1 MVRPFALLGF
11 SAYGALALCAALG
24 PDAARPLGFLCLGLA
39 CAIALGRA
47 VLGFFWGRR
56 GIWTEKELS
65 GETPRALSA
74 FRSLFWAAA
83 AIALAGAACVL
94 YLLAWQ
100 QAAPWQGLDGEKL
113 QVRAQVLDY
122 PEERYHRYYYKLR
135 VEALGQEE
143 GALEAVGP
151 FTLRLSS
158 TMPLACDPYDR
169 VECLVTFQAFQAGGG
184 LYSTRNARLAD
195 GFQAGAYLSQYEG
208 IAVEGDSSVSPG
220 EMLVQLRHQVGRAM
234 DRLLPR
240 REAGLLRAMVLGDS
254 GGVSEEDMSR
264 FRQLGVSHILVVSGL
279 HMTILAGFM
288 QFLLCRFP
296 IRKAVRNALTALVL
310 VLFLALSGFQ
320 PSACR
325 GAAMYGV
332 LLLADSTGRR
342 ADSLNS
348 LGLAVLLVCL
358 FAPFSGGDL
367 GFALSV
373 LATLGIVVLYRPI
386 YQVLAGKRLA
396 GLARRLWKPVAAS
409 LAVTAAA
416 LLGTFPVQLAVFG
429 GLPLLTPLANL
440 LLVFPSTLLLYASFC
455 GAFLSLL
462 PATAPLAAPFVW
474 AAGWLAR
481 FLLGAAGFLAQWK
494 GTFLPLTGEVALAV
508 VIGLLLLLMA
518 AGLVGQDRPLRAVLG
533 GCMAVLAMFGGV
545 FQGWL
550 TQDMVIFAAPAAEE
564 SSCVVM
570 IQDGKAAVLSF
581 GGYRT
586 GAVAELLQ
594 RYRVTQVEALCLPD
608 RGPEAREAAVQVLE
622 EYGAK
627 QLVLPEDAYVGR
639 DLELALG
646 DALPVFLGG
655 GDSVSLWEGVSAQ
668 VLPQWEGL
676 LLSVHGVEVLVE
688 WGPGQSR
695 NCGLLFTNQPQT
707 RVNAPLSVWQTDG
720 IIGENGQGLAFS
732 PEGEGAVLPVE
743 EGCVEVSVSPQGTV
757 SVRREG

>member
-1 MVRPFALLGF
+1 M
-11 SAYGALALCAALG
+11 
-24 PDAARPLGFLCLGLA
+24 
-39 CAIALGRA
+39 
-47 VLGFFWGRR
+47 
-56 GIWTEKELS
+56 
-65 GETPRALSA
+65 
-74 FRSLFWAAA
+74 
-83 AIALAGAACVL
+83 L

-143 GALEAVGP
+143 GALKAVGP

-169 VECLVTFQAFQAGGG
+169 VECLVTFRAFEEGGG

-208 IAVEGDSSVSPG
+208 IAVEGDSAVSPG
-220 EMLVQLRHQVGRAM
+220 EMLVELRHQVGRAM

-373 LATLGIVVLYRPI
+373 LATLGIVVLYRPV
-386 YQVLAGKRLA
+386 YQALVGKRLA

-533 GCMAVLAMFGGV
+533 GCMAVLAVFGGV

-550 TQDMVIFAAPAAEE
+550 TQDTVIFAAPAAEE

-627 QLVLPEDAYVGR
+627 QLVLPGDAYVGR

-646 DALPVFLGG
+646 DALPVFLEG
-655 GDSVSLWEGVSAQ
+655 GDSVSLRAGVSAQ

-676 LLSVHGVEVLVE
+676 LLSVYGVEVLVE

-695 NCGLLFTNQPQT
+695 DCGLLFTNQPQT

-743 EGCVEVSVSPQGTV
+743 EGCAEVSVSPEGTV

>member
-1 MVRPFALLGF
+1 M
-11 SAYGALALCAALG
+11 
-24 PDAARPLGFLCLGLA
+24 
-39 CAIALGRA
+39 
-47 VLGFFWGRR
+47 
-56 GIWTEKELS
+56 
-65 GETPRALSA
+65 
-74 FRSLFWAAA
+74 
-83 AIALAGAACVL
+83 L

-169 VECLVTFQAFQAGGG
+169 VECLVTFRAFEEGGG

-208 IAVEGDSSVSPG
+208 IAVERDSAVSPG

-373 LATLGIVVLYRPI
+373 LATLGIVVLYRPV
-386 YQVLAGKRLA
+386 YQALVGKRLA

-533 GCMAVLAMFGGV
+533 GCMAVLAVFGGV

-550 TQDMVIFAAPAAEE
+550 TQDTVIFAAPAAEE

-622 EYGAK
+622 EHGAK

-646 DALPVFLGG
+646 DALPVFLEG
-655 GDSVSLWEGVSAQ
+655 GDSISLWEGVSAQ

-695 NCGLLFTNQPQT
+695 DCGLLFTNQPQT

-720 IIGENGQGLAFS
+720 IIGKNGQGLAFS

-743 EGCVEVSVSPQGTV
+743 EGCAEVSVSPEGTV

>member
-56 GIWTEKELS
+56 EIWTEKELS

-169 VECLVTFQAFQAGGG
+169 VECLVTFRAFEEGGG

-208 IAVEGDSSVSPG
+208 IAVERDSAVSPG
-220 EMLVQLRHQVGRAM
+220 EMLVELRHQVGRAM

-264 FRQLGVSHILVVSGL
+264 FRQLGVSHISVVSGL

-373 LATLGIVVLYRPI
+373 LATLGIVVLYRPV
-386 YQVLAGKRLA
+386 YQALAGKRLA

-481 FLLGAAGFLAQWK
+481 FLLGAAGLLAQWK

-533 GCMAVLAMFGGV
+533 GCMAVLAVFGSV

-646 DALPVFLGG
+646 DALPVFLEG
-655 GDSVSLWEGVSAQ
+655 GDSISLWEGVSAQ

-695 NCGLLFTNQPQT
+695 DCGLLFTNQPQT

-720 IIGENGQGLAFS
+720 IIGKNGQGLAFS

>member
-1 MVRPFALLGF
+1 M
-11 SAYGALALCAALG
+11 
-24 PDAARPLGFLCLGLA
+24 
-39 CAIALGRA
+39 
-47 VLGFFWGRR
+47 
-56 GIWTEKELS
+56 
-65 GETPRALSA
+65 
-74 FRSLFWAAA
+74 
-83 AIALAGAACVL
+83 L

-143 GALEAVGP
+143 GALKAVGP

-169 VECLVTFQAFQAGGG
+169 VECLVTFRAFEEGGG

-208 IAVEGDSSVSPG
+208 IAVERDSAVSPG
-220 EMLVQLRHQVGRAM
+220 EMLVQLRHQVGRTM

-296 IRKAVRNALTALVL
+296 IRKAVRNALAALVL

-373 LATLGIVVLYRPI
+373 LATLGIVVLYRPV
-386 YQVLAGKRLA
+386 YQALVGKRLA

-533 GCMAVLAMFGGV
+533 GCMAVLAVFGGV

-550 TQDMVIFAAPAAEE
+550 TQDTVIFAAPAAEE

-570 IQDGKAAVLSF
+570 IQDGKAAVLSL

-622 EYGAK
+622 EHGAK

-646 DALPVFLGG
+646 DALPVFLEG
-655 GDSVSLWEGVSAQ
+655 GDSISLWEGVSAQ

-695 NCGLLFTNQPQT
+695 DCGLLFTNQPQT

-720 IIGENGQGLAFS
+720 IIGKNGQGLAFS

-743 EGCVEVSVSPQGTV
+743 EGCAEVSVSPEGTV

>member
-1 MVRPFALLGF
+1 MARPFALLGF

-143 GALEAVGP
+143 GALKAVGP

-208 IAVEGDSSVSPG
+208 IAVERDSAVSPG

-348 LGLAVLLVCL
+348 LGLAALLVCL

-373 LATLGIVVLYRPI
+373 LATLGIVALYRPV

-396 GLARRLWKPVAAS
+396 GMARLLWKPVAAS
-409 LAVTAAA
+409 LTVTAAA

-508 VIGLLLLLMA
+508 VIGLMLLLMA

-533 GCMAVLAMFGGV
+533 GCMAVLAVFGGV

-550 TQDMVIFAAPAAEE
+550 TQDTVIFAAPAAEE

-646 DALPVFLGG
+646 DALPVFLEG
-655 GDSVSLWEGVSAQ
+655 GDSVSLWAGVSAQ

-695 NCGLLFTNQPQT
+695 DCGLLFTNQPQT

-743 EGCVEVSVSPQGTV
+743 EGCVEVSVSPEGTV

>member
-56 GIWTEKELS
+56 GIWTENELS

-220 EMLVQLRHQVGRAM
+220 EMLVELRHQVGRAM

-254 GGVSEEDMSR
+254 GGVSEEDMSP

-373 LATLGIVVLYRPI
+373 LATLGIVVLYRPV

-533 GCMAVLAMFGGV
+533 GCMAVLAVFGGV

-550 TQDMVIFAAPAAEE
+550 TQDTVIFAAPAAEE

-570 IQDGKAAVLSF
+570 IQDGKAAVLSL

-622 EYGAK
+622 EHGAK

-646 DALPVFLGG
+646 DALPVFLEG
-655 GDSVSLWEGVSAQ
+655 GDSISLWEGVSAQ

-695 NCGLLFTNQPQT
+695 DCGLLFTNQPQT

-720 IIGENGQGLAFS
+720 IIGKNGQGLAFS

-743 EGCVEVSVSPQGTV
+743 EGCAEVSVSPEGTV

>member
-1 MVRPFALLGF
+1 M
-11 SAYGALALCAALG
+11 
-24 PDAARPLGFLCLGLA
+24 
-39 CAIALGRA
+39 
-47 VLGFFWGRR
+47 
-56 GIWTEKELS
+56 
-65 GETPRALSA
+65 
-74 FRSLFWAAA
+74 
-83 AIALAGAACVL
+83 L

-143 GALEAVGP
+143 GALKAVGP

-184 LYSTRNARLAD
+184 LYSTRNSRLAD
-195 GFQAGAYLSQYEG
+195 GFQAGAYLSQYGG
-208 IAVEGDSSVSPG
+208 IAVERDSSVSPG
-220 EMLVQLRHQVGRAM
+220 EMLVELRHQVGRAM

-373 LATLGIVVLYRPI
+373 LATLGIVVLYRPV
-386 YQVLAGKRLA
+386 YQVLVGKRLA

-533 GCMAVLAMFGGV
+533 GCMAVLAVFGGV

-550 TQDMVIFAAPAAEE
+550 TQDTVIFAAPAAEE

-646 DALPVFLGG
+646 DALPVFLEG
-655 GDSVSLWEGVSAQ
+655 GDSVSLWAGVSAQ

>member
-1 MVRPFALLGF
+1 MARPFALLGF

-143 GALEAVGP
+143 GALKAVGP

-208 IAVEGDSSVSPG
+208 IAVERDSAVSPG

-348 LGLAVLLVCL
+348 LGLAALLVCL

-373 LATLGIVVLYRPI
+373 LATLGIVALYRPV

-396 GLARRLWKPVAAS
+396 GMARRLWKPVAAS
-409 LAVTAAA
+409 LTVTAAA

-508 VIGLLLLLMA
+508 VIGLMLLLMA

-533 GCMAVLAMFGGV
+533 GCMAVLAVFGGV

-550 TQDMVIFAAPAAEE
+550 TQDTVIFAAPAAEE

-646 DALPVFLGG
+646 DALPVFLEG
-655 GDSVSLWEGVSAQ
+655 GDSVSLWAGVSAQ

-688 WGPGQSR
+688 WGHGQIR
-695 NCGLLFTNQPQT
+695 
-707 RVNAPLSVWQTDG
+707 D
-720 IIGENGQGLAFS
+720 
-732 PEGEGAVLPVE
+732 
-743 EGCVEVSVSPQGTV
+743 
-757 SVRREG
+757 

>member
-1 MVRPFALLGF
+1 M
-11 SAYGALALCAALG
+11 
-24 PDAARPLGFLCLGLA
+24 
-39 CAIALGRA
+39 
-47 VLGFFWGRR
+47 
-56 GIWTEKELS
+56 
-65 GETPRALSA
+65 
-74 FRSLFWAAA
+74 
-83 AIALAGAACVL
+83 L

-208 IAVEGDSSVSPG
+208 IAVERDSAVSPG

-332 LLLADSTGRR
+332 LLLADSTGCR

-373 LATLGIVVLYRPI
+373 LATLGIVVLYRPV
-386 YQVLAGKRLA
+386 YQVLVGKRLA

-481 FLLGAAGFLAQWK
+481 FLLGAAGLLAQWK

-518 AGLVGQDRPLRAVLG
+518 AGLVGQDRPLRVVLG
-533 GCMAVLAMFGGV
+533 GCMAVLAVFGGV

-550 TQDMVIFAAPAAEE
+550 TQDTVIFAAPAAEE

-627 QLVLPEDAYVGR
+627 QLVLPGDAYVGR

-646 DALPVFLGG
+646 DALPVFLEG
-655 GDSVSLWEGVSAQ
+655 GDSVSLWAGVSAQ

-676 LLSVHGVEVLVE
+676 LLSVYGVEVLVE

-743 EGCVEVSVSPQGTV
+743 EGCVEVSVSPEGTV

>member
-1 MVRPFALLGF
+1 M
-11 SAYGALALCAALG
+11 
-24 PDAARPLGFLCLGLA
+24 
-39 CAIALGRA
+39 
-47 VLGFFWGRR
+47 
-56 GIWTEKELS
+56 
-65 GETPRALSA
+65 
-74 FRSLFWAAA
+74 
-83 AIALAGAACVL
+83 L

-169 VECLVTFQAFQAGGG
+169 VECLVTFRAFEEGGG

-208 IAVEGDSSVSPG
+208 IAVERDSAVSPG

-254 GGVSEEDMSR
+254 GGVSEEDMGR

-325 GAAMYGV
+325 GAAMYGA

-481 FLLGAAGFLAQWK
+481 FLLGAAGLLAQWK

-533 GCMAVLAMFGGV
+533 GCMAVLAVFGSV

-646 DALPVFLGG
+646 DALPVFLEG

-676 LLSVHGVEVLVE
+676 LLSVYGVEVLVE

-743 EGCVEVSVSPQGTV
+743 EGCAEVSVSPEGTV

>member
-1 MVRPFALLGF
+1 M
-11 SAYGALALCAALG
+11 
-24 PDAARPLGFLCLGLA
+24 
-39 CAIALGRA
+39 
-47 VLGFFWGRR
+47 
-56 GIWTEKELS
+56 
-65 GETPRALSA
+65 
-74 FRSLFWAAA
+74 
-83 AIALAGAACVL
+83 
-94 YLLAWQ
+94 
-100 QAAPWQGLDGEKL
+100 
-113 QVRAQVLDY
+113 
-122 PEERYHRYYYKLR
+122 
-135 VEALGQEE
+135 
-143 GALEAVGP
+143 
-151 FTLRLSS
+151 
-158 TMPLACDPYDR
+158 
-169 VECLVTFQAFQAGGG
+169 
-184 LYSTRNARLAD
+184 
-195 GFQAGAYLSQYEG
+195 
-208 IAVEGDSSVSPG
+208 
-220 EMLVQLRHQVGRAM
+220 
-234 DRLLPR
+234 
-240 REAGLLRAMVLGDS
+240 
-254 GGVSEEDMSR
+254 
-264 FRQLGVSHILVVSGL
+264 
-279 HMTILAGFM
+279 
-288 QFLLCRFP
+288 
-296 IRKAVRNALTALVL
+296 
-310 VLFLALSGFQ
+310 
-320 PSACR
+320 
-325 GAAMYGV
+325 
-332 LLLADSTGRR
+332 
-342 ADSLNS
+342 
-348 LGLAVLLVCL
+348 
-358 FAPFSGGDL
+358 
-367 GFALSV
+367 
-373 LATLGIVVLYRPI
+373 
-386 YQVLAGKRLA
+386 
-396 GLARRLWKPVAAS
+396 AAS

-533 GCMAVLAMFGGV
+533 GCMAVLAVFGGV

-550 TQDMVIFAAPAAEE
+550 TQDTVIFAAPAAEE

-646 DALPVFLGG
+646 DALPVFLEG
-655 GDSVSLWEGVSAQ
+655 GDSVSLWAGVSAQ

-732 PEGEGAVLPVE
+732 PKGEGAVLPVE
-743 EGCVEVSVSPQGTV
+743 EGCAEVSVSPEGTV

>member
-56 GIWTEKELS
+56 GIWTENELS

-169 VECLVTFQAFQAGGG
+169 VECLVTFRAFEEGGG

-195 GFQAGAYLSQYEG
+195 GFQAGAYLSQYGG
-208 IAVEGDSSVSPG
+208 IAVEGDSVVSPG

-373 LATLGIVVLYRPI
+373 LATLGIVVLYRPV
-386 YQVLAGKRLA
+386 YQALVGKRLA

-440 LLVFPSTLLLYASFC
+440 LLVFPSTLLL
-455 GAFLSLL
+455 
-462 PATAPLAAPFVW
+462 
-474 AAGWLAR
+474 
-481 FLLGAAGFLAQWK
+481 
-494 GTFLPLTGEVALAV
+494 
-508 VIGLLLLLMA
+508 
-518 AGLVGQDRPLRAVLG
+518 
-533 GCMAVLAMFGGV
+533 
-545 FQGWL
+545 
-550 TQDMVIFAAPAAEE
+550 
-564 SSCVVM
+564 
-570 IQDGKAAVLSF
+570 
-581 GGYRT
+581 
-586 GAVAELLQ
+586 
-594 RYRVTQVEALCLPD
+594 
-608 RGPEAREAAVQVLE
+608 
-622 EYGAK
+622 
-627 QLVLPEDAYVGR
+627 
-639 DLELALG
+639 
-646 DALPVFLGG
+646 
-655 GDSVSLWEGVSAQ
+655 
-668 VLPQWEGL
+668 
-676 LLSVHGVEVLVE
+676 
-688 WGPGQSR
+688 
-695 NCGLLFTNQPQT
+695 
-707 RVNAPLSVWQTDG
+707 
-720 IIGENGQGLAFS
+720 
-732 PEGEGAVLPVE
+732 
-743 EGCVEVSVSPQGTV
+743 
-757 SVRREG
+757 

>member
-1 MVRPFALLGF
+1 M
-11 SAYGALALCAALG
+11 
-24 PDAARPLGFLCLGLA
+24 
-39 CAIALGRA
+39 
-47 VLGFFWGRR
+47 
-56 GIWTEKELS
+56 
-65 GETPRALSA
+65 
-74 FRSLFWAAA
+74 
-83 AIALAGAACVL
+83 L

-143 GALEAVGP
+143 GALKAVGP

-169 VECLVTFQAFQAGGG
+169 VECLVTFRAFEEGGG

-208 IAVEGDSSVSPG
+208 IAVEGDSVVSPG

-373 LATLGIVVLYRPI
+373 LATLGIVVLYRPV
-386 YQVLAGKRLA
+386 YQALVGKRLA

-481 FLLGAAGFLAQWK
+481 LLLGAAGLLAQWK

-533 GCMAVLAMFGGV
+533 GCMAVLAVFGGV

-550 TQDMVIFAAPAAEE
+550 TQDTVIFAAPAAEE

-646 DALPVFLGG
+646 DALPVFLEG
-655 GDSVSLWEGVSAQ
+655 GDSVSFWAGVSAQ

-676 LLSVHGVEVLVE
+676 LLSVYGVEVLVE

-695 NCGLLFTNQPQT
+695 DCGLLFTNQPQT

-732 PEGEGAVLPVE
+732 PKGEGAVLPVE
-743 EGCVEVSVSPQGTV
+743 EGCAEVSVSPEGTV

>member
-1 MVRPFALLGF
+1 M
-11 SAYGALALCAALG
+11 
-24 PDAARPLGFLCLGLA
+24 
-39 CAIALGRA
+39 
-47 VLGFFWGRR
+47 
-56 GIWTEKELS
+56 
-65 GETPRALSA
+65 
-74 FRSLFWAAA
+74 
-83 AIALAGAACVL
+83 L

-143 GALEAVGP
+143 GALKAVGP

-169 VECLVTFQAFQAGGG
+169 VECLVTFRAFEEGGG

-208 IAVEGDSSVSPG
+208 IAVEGDSAVSPG
-220 EMLVQLRHQVGRAM
+220 EMLVELRHQVGRAM

-373 LATLGIVVLYRPI
+373 LATLGIVVLYRPV
-386 YQVLAGKRLA
+386 YQALVGKRLA

-533 GCMAVLAMFGGV
+533 GCMAVLAVFGGV

-550 TQDMVIFAAPAAEE
+550 TQDTVIFAAPAAEE

-627 QLVLPEDAYVGR
+627 QLVLPGDAYVGR

-646 DALPVFLGG
+646 DALPVFLEG
-655 GDSVSLWEGVSAQ
+655 GDSVSLWAGVSAQ

-695 NCGLLFTNQPQT
+695 DCGLLFTNQPQT

-732 PEGEGAVLPVE
+732 PKGEGAVLPVE
-743 EGCVEVSVSPQGTV
+743 EGCAEVSVSPEGTV

>member
-1 MVRPFALLGF
+1 M
-11 SAYGALALCAALG
+11 
-24 PDAARPLGFLCLGLA
+24 
-39 CAIALGRA
+39 
-47 VLGFFWGRR
+47 
-56 GIWTEKELS
+56 
-65 GETPRALSA
+65 
-74 FRSLFWAAA
+74 
-83 AIALAGAACVL
+83 L

-135 VEALGQEE
+135 VEALRQEE

-169 VECLVTFQAFQAGGG
+169 VECLVTFRAFEEGGG

-208 IAVEGDSSVSPG
+208 IAVERDSAVSPG
-220 EMLVQLRHQVGRAM
+220 EMLVQLRYQVGRAM
-234 DRLLPR
+234 DRLIPR

-373 LATLGIVVLYRPI
+373 LATLGIVVLYRPV
-386 YQVLAGKRLA
+386 YQALAGKRLA

-518 AGLVGQDRPLRAVLG
+518 AGLVGQDRPLWAVLG
-533 GCMAVLAMFGGV
+533 GCMAVLAVFGGV

-550 TQDMVIFAAPAAEE
+550 TQDTVIFAAPAAEE

-586 GAVAELLQ
+586 GAVAGLLQ

-646 DALPVFLGG
+646 DALPVFLEG

-695 NCGLLFTNQPQT
+695 DCGLLFTNQPQT

-732 PEGEGAVLPVE
+732 PKGEGAVLPVE
-743 EGCVEVSVSPQGTV
+743 EGCVEVSVSPEGTV

>member
-1 MVRPFALLGF
+1 M
-11 SAYGALALCAALG
+11 
-24 PDAARPLGFLCLGLA
+24 
-39 CAIALGRA
+39 
-47 VLGFFWGRR
+47 
-56 GIWTEKELS
+56 
-65 GETPRALSA
+65 
-74 FRSLFWAAA
+74 
-83 AIALAGAACVL
+83 L

-169 VECLVTFQAFQAGGG
+169 VECLVTFRAFEEGGG

-208 IAVEGDSSVSPG
+208 IAVERDSAVSPG
-220 EMLVQLRHQVGRAM
+220 EMLVELRHQVGRAM

-373 LATLGIVVLYRPI
+373 LATLGIVVLYRPV
-386 YQVLAGKRLA
+386 YQALVGKRLA

-533 GCMAVLAMFGGV
+533 GCMAVLAVFGGV

-550 TQDMVIFAAPAAEE
+550 TQDTVIFAAPAAEE

-570 IQDGKAAVLSF
+570 IQDGKAAVLSL

-586 GAVAELLQ
+586 GAVAELLK

-646 DALPVFLGG
+646 DALPVFLEG
-655 GDSVSLWEGVSAQ
+655 GDSVSLWAGVSAQ

-688 WGPGQSR
+688 WGPAQSQG
-695 NCGLLFTNQPQT
+695 CGLLFTNQPQT

-732 PEGEGAVLPVE
+732 PKGEGAVLPVE
-743 EGCVEVSVSPQGTV
+743 EGCVEVSVSPEGTV

>member
-1 MVRPFALLGF
+1 MARPFALLGF

-56 GIWTEKELS
+56 GIWTENELS

-135 VEALGQEE
+135 VEALGQE

-169 VECLVTFQAFQAGGG
+169 VECLVTFRAFEEGGG

-373 LATLGIVVLYRPI
+373 LATLGIVVLYRPV
-386 YQVLAGKRLA
+386 YQALVGKRLA

-429 GLPLLTPLANL
+429 G
-440 LLVFPSTLLLYASFC
+440 
-455 GAFLSLL
+455 
-462 PATAPLAAPFVW
+462 
-474 AAGWLAR
+474 
-481 FLLGAAGFLAQWK
+481 
-494 GTFLPLTGEVALAV
+494 
-508 VIGLLLLLMA
+508 
-518 AGLVGQDRPLRAVLG
+518 
-533 GCMAVLAMFGGV
+533 V

-550 TQDMVIFAAPAAEE
+550 TQDTVIFAAPAAEE

-570 IQDGKAAVLSF
+570 IQDGKAAVLSL

-646 DALPVFLGG
+646 DALPVFLEG
-655 GDSVSLWEGVSAQ
+655 GDSVSLWAGVSAQ

-732 PEGEGAVLPVE
+732 PKGEGAVLPVE
-743 EGCVEVSVSPQGTV
+743 EGCAEVSVSPEGTV

>member
-56 GIWTEKELS
+56 GIWTENELS

-143 GALEAVGP
+143 GALKAVGP

-195 GFQAGAYLSQYEG
+195 GFQAGAYLSQYGG
-208 IAVEGDSSVSPG
+208 IAVERDSAVSPG

-373 LATLGIVVLYRPI
+373 LATLGIVVLYRPV
-386 YQVLAGKRLA
+386 YQVLVGKRLA

-533 GCMAVLAMFGGV
+533 GCMAVLAVFGGV

-550 TQDMVIFAAPAAEE
+550 TQDTVIFAAPAAEE

-627 QLVLPEDAYVGR
+627 QLVLPGDAYVGR

-646 DALPVFLGG
+646 DALPVFLEG
-655 GDSVSLWEGVSAQ
+655 GDSVSLWAGVSAQ

-732 PEGEGAVLPVE
+732 PKGEGAVLPVE
-743 EGCVEVSVSPQGTV
+743 EGCAEVSVSPEGTV

>member
-1 MVRPFALLGF
+1 M
-11 SAYGALALCAALG
+11 
-24 PDAARPLGFLCLGLA
+24 
-39 CAIALGRA
+39 
-47 VLGFFWGRR
+47 
-56 GIWTEKELS
+56 
-65 GETPRALSA
+65 
-74 FRSLFWAAA
+74 
-83 AIALAGAACVL
+83 L

-158 TMPLACDPYDR
+158 TIPLACDPYDR
-169 VECLVTFQAFQAGGG
+169 VECLVTFQAFEEGGG

-208 IAVEGDSSVSPG
+208 IAVERDSAVSPG

-332 LLLADSTGRR
+332 LLLADSSGRR

-348 LGLAVLLVCL
+348 LGLAALLVCL

-373 LATLGIVVLYRPI
+373 LATLGIVVLYRPV
-386 YQVLAGKRLA
+386 YQVLVGKRLA

-481 FLLGAAGFLAQWK
+481 LLLGAAGLLAQWK

-533 GCMAVLAMFGGV
+533 GCMAVLAVFGGV

-550 TQDMVIFAAPAAEE
+550 TQDTVIFAAPAAEE

-646 DALPVFLGG
+646 DALPVFLEG
-655 GDSVSLWEGVSAQ
+655 GDSVSFWAGVSAQ

-676 LLSVHGVEVLVE
+676 LLSVYGVEVLVE

-720 IIGENGQGLAFS
+720 IIGENGQGLVFS

-743 EGCVEVSVSPQGTV
+743 EGCVEVSVSPEGTV

>member
-1 MVRPFALLGF
+1 M
-11 SAYGALALCAALG
+11 
-24 PDAARPLGFLCLGLA
+24 
-39 CAIALGRA
+39 
-47 VLGFFWGRR
+47 
-56 GIWTEKELS
+56 
-65 GETPRALSA
+65 
-74 FRSLFWAAA
+74 
-83 AIALAGAACVL
+83 L

-143 GALEAVGP
+143 GALKAVGP

-208 IAVEGDSSVSPG
+208 IAVERDSAVSPG

-373 LATLGIVVLYRPI
+373 LATLGIVVLYRPV
-386 YQVLAGKRLA
+386 YQALVGKRLA
-396 GLARRLWKPVAAS
+396 GLVRRLWKPVAAS

-533 GCMAVLAMFGGV
+533 GCMAVLAVFGGV

-550 TQDMVIFAAPAAEE
+550 TQDTVIFAAPAAEE

-646 DALPVFLGG
+646 DALPVFLEG
-655 GDSVSLWEGVSAQ
+655 GDSVSLWAGVSAQ

-676 LLSVHGVEVLVE
+676 LLSVYGVEVLVE

-743 EGCVEVSVSPQGTV
+743 EGCVEVSVSPEGTV

>member
-1 MVRPFALLGF
+1 M
-11 SAYGALALCAALG
+11 
-24 PDAARPLGFLCLGLA
+24 
-39 CAIALGRA
+39 
-47 VLGFFWGRR
+47 
-56 GIWTEKELS
+56 
-65 GETPRALSA
+65 
-74 FRSLFWAAA
+74 AA

-220 EMLVQLRHQVGRAM
+220 EMLVELRHQVGRAM

>member
-1 MVRPFALLGF
+1 M
-11 SAYGALALCAALG
+11 
-24 PDAARPLGFLCLGLA
+24 
-39 CAIALGRA
+39 
-47 VLGFFWGRR
+47 
-56 GIWTEKELS
+56 
-65 GETPRALSA
+65 
-74 FRSLFWAAA
+74 
-83 AIALAGAACVL
+83 L

-169 VECLVTFQAFQAGGG
+169 VECLVTFRAFEEGGG

-195 GFQAGAYLSQYEG
+195 GFQAGAYLSQYGG
-208 IAVEGDSSVSPG
+208 IAVERDSAVSPG

-373 LATLGIVVLYRPI
+373 LATLGIVVLYRPV
-386 YQVLAGKRLA
+386 YQALAGKRLA

-533 GCMAVLAMFGGV
+533 GCMAVLAVFGGV

-570 IQDGKAAVLSF
+570 IQDGKAAVLSL

>member
-1 MVRPFALLGF
+1 M
-11 SAYGALALCAALG
+11 
-24 PDAARPLGFLCLGLA
+24 
-39 CAIALGRA
+39 
-47 VLGFFWGRR
+47 
-56 GIWTEKELS
+56 
-65 GETPRALSA
+65 
-74 FRSLFWAAA
+74 
-83 AIALAGAACVL
+83 L

-169 VECLVTFQAFQAGGG
+169 VECLVTFRAFEEGGG

-208 IAVEGDSSVSPG
+208 IAVERDSSVSPG
-220 EMLVQLRHQVGRAM
+220 EMLVELRHQVGRAM

-373 LATLGIVVLYRPI
+373 LATLGIVVLYRTV
-386 YQVLAGKRLA
+386 YQALVGKRLA

-533 GCMAVLAMFGGV
+533 GCMAVLAVFGGV

-550 TQDMVIFAAPAAEE
+550 TQDTVIFAAPAAEE

-570 IQDGKAAVLSF
+570 IQDGKAAVLSL

-627 QLVLPEDAYVGR
+627 QLVLPGDAYVGR

-646 DALPVFLGG
+646 DALPVFLEG

-676 LLSVHGVEVLVE
+676 LLSVYGVEVLVE
-688 WGPGQSR
+688 WGPAQSQG
-695 NCGLLFTNQPQT
+695 CGLLFTNQPQT

-743 EGCVEVSVSPQGTV
+743 EGCVEVSVSPEGTV

>member
-1 MVRPFALLGF
+1 M
-11 SAYGALALCAALG
+11 
-24 PDAARPLGFLCLGLA
+24 
-39 CAIALGRA
+39 
-47 VLGFFWGRR
+47 
-56 GIWTEKELS
+56 
-65 GETPRALSA
+65 
-74 FRSLFWAAA
+74 
-83 AIALAGAACVL
+83 L

-169 VECLVTFQAFQAGGG
+169 VECLVTFQAFEEGGG

-208 IAVEGDSSVSPG
+208 IAVERDSAVSPG

-254 GGVSEEDMSR
+254 GGVSEEDMGR

-373 LATLGIVVLYRPI
+373 LATLGIVVLYRPV
-386 YQVLAGKRLA
+386 YQALAGKRLA

-533 GCMAVLAMFGGV
+533 GCMAVLAVFGGV

-550 TQDMVIFAAPAAEE
+550 TQDTVIFAAPAAEE

-627 QLVLPEDAYVGR
+627 QLVLPGDAYVGR

-646 DALPVFLGG
+646 DALPVFLEG

-676 LLSVHGVEVLVE
+676 LLSVYGVEVLVE

-695 NCGLLFTNQPQT
+695 DCGLLFTNQPQT

-743 EGCVEVSVSPQGTV
+743 EGCAEVSVSPEGTV

>member
-1 MVRPFALLGF
+1 M
-11 SAYGALALCAALG
+11 
-24 PDAARPLGFLCLGLA
+24 
-39 CAIALGRA
+39 
-47 VLGFFWGRR
+47 
-56 GIWTEKELS
+56 
-65 GETPRALSA
+65 
-74 FRSLFWAAA
+74 
-83 AIALAGAACVL
+83 L

-169 VECLVTFQAFQAGGG
+169 VECLVTFRVFEEGGG

-208 IAVEGDSSVSPG
+208 IAVERDSSVSPG
-220 EMLVQLRHQVGRAM
+220 EMLVELRHQVGRAM

-373 LATLGIVVLYRPI
+373 LATLGIVVLYRPV
-386 YQVLAGKRLA
+386 YQALVGKRLA

-533 GCMAVLAMFGGV
+533 GCMAVLAVFGGV

-550 TQDMVIFAAPAAEE
+550 TQDTVIFAAPAAEE

-570 IQDGKAAVLSF
+570 IQDGKAAVLSL

-646 DALPVFLGG
+646 DALPVFLEG
-655 GDSVSLWEGVSAQ
+655 GDSVSLWAGVSAQ

-688 WGPGQSR
+688 WGPAQSR
-695 NCGLLFTNQPQT
+695 DCGLLFTNQPQT

-720 IIGENGQGLAFS
+720 IIGENGQSLAFS
-732 PEGEGAVLPVE
+732 PKGEGAVLPVE
-743 EGCVEVSVSPQGTV
+743 EGCAEVSVSPEGTV

>member
-1 MVRPFALLGF
+1 M
-11 SAYGALALCAALG
+11 
-24 PDAARPLGFLCLGLA
+24 
-39 CAIALGRA
+39 
-47 VLGFFWGRR
+47 
-56 GIWTEKELS
+56 
-65 GETPRALSA
+65 
-74 FRSLFWAAA
+74 
-83 AIALAGAACVL
+83 L

-169 VECLVTFQAFQAGGG
+169 VECLVTFRAFEEGGG

-208 IAVEGDSSVSPG
+208 IAVERDSAVSPG

-373 LATLGIVVLYRPI
+373 LATLGIVVLYRPV

-533 GCMAVLAMFGGV
+533 GCMAVLAVFGGV

-550 TQDMVIFAAPAAEE
+550 TQDTVIFAAPAAEE

-627 QLVLPEDAYVGR
+627 QLVLPGDAYVGR

-646 DALPVFLGG
+646 DALPVFLEG

-676 LLSVHGVEVLVE
+676 LLSVYGVEVLVE
-688 WGPGQSR
+688 WGPAQSQG
-695 NCGLLFTNQPQT
+695 CGLLFTNQPQT

-743 EGCVEVSVSPQGTV
+743 EGCVEVSVSPEGTV

>member
-1 MVRPFALLGF
+1 M
-11 SAYGALALCAALG
+11 
-24 PDAARPLGFLCLGLA
+24 
-39 CAIALGRA
+39 
-47 VLGFFWGRR
+47 
-56 GIWTEKELS
+56 
-65 GETPRALSA
+65 
-74 FRSLFWAAA
+74 
-83 AIALAGAACVL
+83 L

-169 VECLVTFQAFQAGGG
+169 VECLVTFRAFEEGGG

-208 IAVEGDSSVSPG
+208 IAVERDSAVSPG

-254 GGVSEEDMSR
+254 GGVSEEDMGR

-518 AGLVGQDRPLRAVLG
+518 AGLVGQDRPLWAVLG
-533 GCMAVLAMFGGV
+533 GCMAVLAVFGGV

-550 TQDMVIFAAPAAEE
+550 TQGTVIFAAPAAEE

>member
-56 GIWTEKELS
+56 GIWTENELS

-100 QAAPWQGLDGEKL
+100 QASPWQGLDGEKL

-169 VECLVTFQAFQAGGG
+169 VECLVTFRAFEEGGG

-208 IAVEGDSSVSPG
+208 IAVERDSAVSPG
-220 EMLVQLRHQVGRAM
+220 EMLVELRHQVGRAM

-373 LATLGIVVLYRPI
+373 LATLGIVVLYRPV
-386 YQVLAGKRLA
+386 YQALAGKRLA

-533 GCMAVLAMFGGV
+533 GCMAVLAVFGGV

-720 IIGENGQGLAFS
+720 IIGENGHGLAFS

-743 EGCVEVSVSPQGTV
+743 EGCAEVSVSPQGTV

>member
-56 GIWTEKELS
+56 GIWTENELS

-143 GALEAVGP
+143 GALKAVGP

-208 IAVEGDSSVSPG
+208 IAVERDSAVSPG
-220 EMLVQLRHQVGRAM
+220 EMLVELRHQVGRAM

-288 QFLLCRFP
+288 QFLLCRFL

-373 LATLGIVVLYRPI
+373 LATLGIVVLYRPV
-386 YQVLAGKRLA
+386 YQALAGKRLA

-533 GCMAVLAMFGGV
+533 GCMAVLAVFGGV

-550 TQDMVIFAAPAAEE
+550 TQGTVIFAAPAAEE
-564 SSCVVM
+564 SSCVAM

-646 DALPVFLGG
+646 DALPVFLEG

-676 LLSVHGVEVLVE
+676 LLSVYGVEVLVE

-695 NCGLLFTNQPQT
+695 DCGLLFTNQPQT

>member
-1 MVRPFALLGF
+1 M
-11 SAYGALALCAALG
+11 
-24 PDAARPLGFLCLGLA
+24 
-39 CAIALGRA
+39 
-47 VLGFFWGRR
+47 
-56 GIWTEKELS
+56 
-65 GETPRALSA
+65 
-74 FRSLFWAAA
+74 AA

-113 QVRAQVLDY
+113 QVRAQVLEY

-143 GALEAVGP
+143 GALKAVGP

-184 LYSTRNARLAD
+184 RYCTRNARLAE
-195 GFQAGAYLSQYEG
+195 GFQAGAYLSQYGG
-208 IAVEGDSSVSPG
+208 IAVERDSSVSPG
-220 EMLVQLRHQVGRAM
+220 EMLVELRHQVGRAM

-373 LATLGIVVLYRPI
+373 LATLGIVVLYRPV

-533 GCMAVLAMFGGV
+533 GCMAVLAVFGGV

-550 TQDMVIFAAPAAEE
+550 TQGTVIFAAPAAEE

-627 QLVLPEDAYVGR
+627 QLVLPGDAYVGR

-646 DALPVFLGG
+646 DALPVFLEG
-655 GDSVSLWEGVSAQ
+655 GDSVSLWAGVSAQ

-732 PEGEGAVLPVE
+732 PKGEGAVLPVE
-743 EGCVEVSVSPQGTV
+743 EGCAEVSVSPEGTV

>member
-1 MVRPFALLGF
+1 M
-11 SAYGALALCAALG
+11 
-24 PDAARPLGFLCLGLA
+24 
-39 CAIALGRA
+39 
-47 VLGFFWGRR
+47 
-56 GIWTEKELS
+56 
-65 GETPRALSA
+65 
-74 FRSLFWAAA
+74 
-83 AIALAGAACVL
+83 L

-169 VECLVTFQAFQAGGG
+169 VECLVTFRAFEEGGG

-208 IAVEGDSSVSPG
+208 IAVERDSSVSPG
-220 EMLVQLRHQVGRAM
+220 EMLVELRHQVGRAM

-373 LATLGIVVLYRPI
+373 LATLGIVVLYRPV

-533 GCMAVLAMFGGV
+533 GCMAVLAVFGGV

-550 TQDMVIFAAPAAEE
+550 TQDTVIFAAPAAEE

-627 QLVLPEDAYVGR
+627 QLVLPGDAYVGR

-646 DALPVFLGG
+646 DALPVFLEG

-676 LLSVHGVEVLVE
+676 LLSVYGVEVLVE

-743 EGCVEVSVSPQGTV
+743 EGCAEVSVSPEGTV

>member
-1 MVRPFALLGF
+1 M
-11 SAYGALALCAALG
+11 
-24 PDAARPLGFLCLGLA
+24 
-39 CAIALGRA
+39 
-47 VLGFFWGRR
+47 
-56 GIWTEKELS
+56 
-65 GETPRALSA
+65 
-74 FRSLFWAAA
+74 
-83 AIALAGAACVL
+83 L

-143 GALEAVGP
+143 GALKAVGP

-169 VECLVTFQAFQAGGG
+169 VECLVTFRAFEEGGG

-208 IAVEGDSSVSPG
+208 IAVERDSSVSPG
-220 EMLVQLRHQVGRAM
+220 EMLVELRHQVGRAM

-373 LATLGIVVLYRPI
+373 LATLGIVVLYRPV
-386 YQVLAGKRLA
+386 YQALVGKRLA

-533 GCMAVLAMFGGV
+533 GCMAVLAVFGGV

-550 TQDMVIFAAPAAEE
+550 TQDTVIFAAPAAEE

-570 IQDGKAAVLSF
+570 IQDGKAAVLSL

-627 QLVLPEDAYVGR
+627 QLVLPGDAYVGR

-646 DALPVFLGG
+646 DALPVFLEG
-655 GDSVSLWEGVSAQ
+655 GDSVSLWAGVSAQ

-695 NCGLLFTNQPQT
+695 DCGLLFTNQPQT
-707 RVNAPLSVWQTDG
+707 LVNAPLSVWQTDG

-743 EGCVEVSVSPQGTV
+743 EGCAEVSVSPEGTV

>member
-1 MVRPFALLGF
+1 M
-11 SAYGALALCAALG
+11 
-24 PDAARPLGFLCLGLA
+24 
-39 CAIALGRA
+39 
-47 VLGFFWGRR
+47 
-56 GIWTEKELS
+56 
-65 GETPRALSA
+65 
-74 FRSLFWAAA
+74 
-83 AIALAGAACVL
+83 L

-143 GALEAVGP
+143 GALKAVGP

-195 GFQAGAYLSQYEG
+195 GFQAGAYLSQYGG
-208 IAVEGDSSVSPG
+208 IAVERDSSVSPG
-220 EMLVQLRHQVGRAM
+220 EMLVELRHQVGRAM

-373 LATLGIVVLYRPI
+373 LATLGIVVLYRPV
-386 YQVLAGKRLA
+386 YQALVGKRLA

-429 GLPLLTPLANL
+429 GLSLLTPLANL

-481 FLLGAAGFLAQWK
+481 FLLRAAGFLAQWK

-533 GCMAVLAMFGGV
+533 GCMAVLAVFGGV

-550 TQDMVIFAAPAAEE
+550 TQDTVIFAAPAAEE

-627 QLVLPEDAYVGR
+627 QLVLPGDAYVGR

-646 DALPVFLGG
+646 DALPVFLEG
-655 GDSVSLWEGVSAQ
+655 GDSVSLWAGVSAQ

-695 NCGLLFTNQPQT
+695 DCGLLFTNQPQT

-732 PEGEGAVLPVE
+732 PKGEGAVLPVE
-743 EGCVEVSVSPQGTV
+743 EGCAEVSVSPEGTV

>member
-1 MVRPFALLGF
+1 MARPFALLGF

-143 GALEAVGP
+143 GALKAVGP

-169 VECLVTFQAFQAGGG
+169 VECLGTCQAFQAGGG

-208 IAVEGDSSVSPG
+208 IAVERDSAVSPG

-348 LGLAVLLVCL
+348 LGLAALLVCL

-373 LATLGIVVLYRPI
+373 LATLGIVALYRPV

-396 GLARRLWKPVAAS
+396 GMARRLWKPVAAS
-409 LAVTAAA
+409 LTVTAAA

-508 VIGLLLLLMA
+508 VIGLMLLLMA

-533 GCMAVLAMFGGV
+533 GCMAVLAVFGGV

-550 TQDMVIFAAPAAEE
+550 TQDTVIFAAPAAEE

-646 DALPVFLGG
+646 DALPVFLEG
-655 GDSVSLWEGVSAQ
+655 GDSVSLWAGVSAQ

-695 NCGLLFTNQPQT
+695 DCGLLFTNQPQT

-743 EGCVEVSVSPQGTV
+743 EGCVEVSVSPEGTV

>member
-1 MVRPFALLGF
+1 M
-11 SAYGALALCAALG
+11 
-24 PDAARPLGFLCLGLA
+24 
-39 CAIALGRA
+39 
-47 VLGFFWGRR
+47 
-56 GIWTEKELS
+56 
-65 GETPRALSA
+65 
-74 FRSLFWAAA
+74 
-83 AIALAGAACVL
+83 L

-143 GALEAVGP
+143 GALKAVGP

-169 VECLVTFQAFQAGGG
+169 VECLVTFRAFEEGGG

-195 GFQAGAYLSQYEG
+195 GFQAGAYLSQYGG
-208 IAVEGDSSVSPG
+208 IAVERDSSVSPG

-373 LATLGIVVLYRPI
+373 LATLGIVVLYRPV
-386 YQVLAGKRLA
+386 YQVLVGKRLA

-409 LAVTAAA
+409 LAVTVAA

-533 GCMAVLAMFGGV
+533 GCMAVLAVFGGV

-550 TQDMVIFAAPAAEE
+550 TQGTVIFAAPAAEE

-608 RGPEAREAAVQVLE
+608 RGPEAREAAVQVLG

-646 DALPVFLGG
+646 DALPVFLEG

-676 LLSVHGVEVLVE
+676 LLSVYGVEVLVE

-707 RVNAPLSVWQTDG
+707 RVNTPLSVWQTDG

-743 EGCVEVSVSPQGTV
+743 EGCVEVSVSPEGTV

>member
-1 MVRPFALLGF
+1 M
-11 SAYGALALCAALG
+11 
-24 PDAARPLGFLCLGLA
+24 
-39 CAIALGRA
+39 
-47 VLGFFWGRR
+47 
-56 GIWTEKELS
+56 
-65 GETPRALSA
+65 
-74 FRSLFWAAA
+74 
-83 AIALAGAACVL
+83 L

-169 VECLVTFQAFQAGGG
+169 VECLVTFRAFEEGGG

-195 GFQAGAYLSQYEG
+195 GFQAGAYLSQYGG
-208 IAVEGDSSVSPG
+208 IAVERDSSVSPG

-373 LATLGIVVLYRPI
+373 LATLGIVVLYRPV
-386 YQVLAGKRLA
+386 YQVLVGKRLA

-409 LAVTAAA
+409 LAVTVAA

-533 GCMAVLAMFGGV
+533 GCMAVLAVFGGV

-550 TQDMVIFAAPAAEE
+550 TQGTVIFAAPAAEE

-608 RGPEAREAAVQVLE
+608 RGPEAREAAVQVLG

-627 QLVLPEDAYVGR
+627 QLVLPGDAYVGR

-646 DALPVFLGG
+646 DALPVFLEG
-655 GDSVSLWEGVSAQ
+655 GDSVSLWAGVSAQ

-707 RVNAPLSVWQTDG
+707 RVNTPLSVWQTDG

-732 PEGEGAVLPVE
+732 PKGEGAVLPVE
-743 EGCVEVSVSPQGTV
+743 EGCAEVSVSPEGTV

>member
-47 VLGFFWGRR
+47 VLGFSWGRR

-151 FTLRLSS
+151 FILRLSS

-169 VECLVTFQAFQAGGG
+169 VECLVTFRAFEEGGG

-208 IAVEGDSSVSPG
+208 IAVERDSAVSPG

-373 LATLGIVVLYRPI
+373 LATLGIVVLYRPV
-386 YQVLAGKRLA
+386 YQAFVGKRLA

-474 AAGWLAR
+474 AAGRLAR
-481 FLLGAAGFLAQWK
+481 FLLGAAGLLAQWK

-533 GCMAVLAMFGGV
+533 GCMAVLAVFGGV

-550 TQDMVIFAAPAAEE
+550 TQDTVIFAAPAAEE

-646 DALPVFLGG
+646 DALPVFLEG
-655 GDSVSLWEGVSAQ
+655 GDSVSLWAGVSAQ

-688 WGPGQSR
+688 WGPAQSQG
-695 NCGLLFTNQPQT
+695 CGLLFTNQPQT

-732 PEGEGAVLPVE
+732 PKGEGAVLPVE
-743 EGCVEVSVSPQGTV
+743 EGCAEVSVSPEGTV

>member
-1 MVRPFALLGF
+1 M
-11 SAYGALALCAALG
+11 
-24 PDAARPLGFLCLGLA
+24 
-39 CAIALGRA
+39 
-47 VLGFFWGRR
+47 
-56 GIWTEKELS
+56 
-65 GETPRALSA
+65 
-74 FRSLFWAAA
+74 
-83 AIALAGAACVL
+83 L

-158 TMPLACDPYDR
+158 TIPLACDPYDR

-195 GFQAGAYLSQYEG
+195 GFQAGAYLSQYGG
-208 IAVEGDSSVSPG
+208 IAVERDSSVSPG
-220 EMLVQLRHQVGRAM
+220 EMLVELRHQVGRAM

-373 LATLGIVVLYRPI
+373 LATLGIVVLYRPV
-386 YQVLAGKRLA
+386 YQVFVGKPLA

-533 GCMAVLAMFGGV
+533 GCMAVLAVFGGV

-550 TQDMVIFAAPAAEE
+550 TQDTVIFAAPAAEE

-627 QLVLPEDAYVGR
+627 QLVLPGDAYVGR

-646 DALPVFLGG
+646 DAPPVFLEG
-655 GDSVSLWEGVSAQ
+655 GDSVSLWAGVSAQ

-695 NCGLLFTNQPQT
+695 DCGLLFTNQPKT

-720 IIGENGQGLAFS
+720 IIGENGQSLAFS
-732 PEGEGAVLPVE
+732 PKGEGAVLPVE
-743 EGCVEVSVSPQGTV
+743 EGCAEVSVSPEGTV